1 VAVVVVGG
9 RSRGDGASARLKI
22 YHAARRRSLED
33 EGRHMRKGR
42 GDDTLIGSAEP
53 IWVPLGLPFGL
64 WVPVGLKVTRPG
76 VPWILRSEASI
87 ITRIR
92 VWA

>member
-1 VAVVVVGG
+1 VVVVGG

-42 GDDTLIGSAEP
+42 GDGTLIGSADLMGRLNP
-53 IWVPLGLPFGL
+53 YGSRLASPLACGF
-64 WVPVGLKVTRPG
+64 
-76 VPWILRSEASI
+76 PWGSRSQGQAS
-87 ITRIR
+87 RGF
-92 VWA
+92 